1 MTPMDLTKRTR
12 IRPRIPT
19 SVMPKL
25 HRRLLELGLHASI
38 DAHFADLTWLFIS
51 RGWVMVNKAGHNKSV
66 LYPPDKH
73 ISNVVNELG
82 EW

>member
-1 MTPMDLTKRTR
+1 MDLTKRTR
-12 IRPRIPT
+12 IRSQVPNSI
-19 SVMPKL
+19 MPKL
-25 HRRLLELGLHASI
+25 HQRLAELGLHTNI
-38 DAHFADLTWLFIS
+38 DAHFSELTWLFLH
-51 RGWVMVNKAGHNKSV
+51 RGWIMVNKSGNGKSV

>member
-1 MTPMDLTKRTR
+1 MNYTKRTR
-12 IRPRIPT
+12 IRCQVPHSI
-19 SVMPKL
+19 MPKL
-25 HRRLLELGLHASI
+25 HKRLEELGLHPNI
-38 DAHFADLTWLFIS
+38 DVHFSDLTWLFLN
-51 RGWVMVNKAGHNKSV
+51 RGWIMVNKAGYGKSV